1 MKFKQSGW
9 MKKYIDLN
17 TEKRINSA
25 NCFEKYFFK
34 LMIISVY
41 SKTMEKLR
49 KRISVRIVNNE
60 KAYLKYTGK
69 PNFISRKILGKNFAA
84 IHEIEP
90 VLTLNRPVYVGF
102 TVLKLSKWL
111 MHDLHY
117 NFIEKHFDAELL
129 FTDTNSLVY
138 EIKSENIYEELF
150 KHKNLF
156 NFREHRSEFFDE
168 TNKKV
173 AGKMKDVHKGKPIC
187 EFVGL
192 KAKCILFFQI
202 MVKNLTQQKE

>member
-9 MKKYIDLN
+9 MKRYIDLN

-117 NFIEKHFDAELL
+117 NFIENHFDA
-129 FTDTNSLVY
+129 
-138 EIKSENIYEELF
+138 
-150 KHKNLF
+150 
-156 NFREHRSEFFDE
+156 
-168 TNKKV
+168 
-173 AGKMKDVHKGKPIC
+173 
-187 EFVGL
+187 
-192 KAKCILFFQI
+192 
-202 MVKNLTQQKE
+202 